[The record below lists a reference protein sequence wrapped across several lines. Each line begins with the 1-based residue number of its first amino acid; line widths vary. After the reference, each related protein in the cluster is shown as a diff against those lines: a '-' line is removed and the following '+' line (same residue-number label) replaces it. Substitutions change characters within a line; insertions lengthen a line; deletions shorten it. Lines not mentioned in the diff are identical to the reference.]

1 MTWTKTGN
9 IRGPAG
15 ANGATG
21 AQGPPGQGVPAGGTA
36 GQALVKINATDYN
49 TQWTTIAT
57 GSGLPADTVVAAAT
71 RIISNKVL
79 AGDANPT
86 WRVLGDGS
94 MQWGP
99 GGAGALDLTL
109 ARDGAGNL
117 IVLGSGGTSSGGF
130 FAGPIWA
137 FDTDVATDPAFQASL
152 WSDNNA
158 RYQVN

>member
-57 GSGLPADTVVAAAT
+57 GSGLPADVVVAAAT
-71 RIISNKVL
+71 RIIANKLL
-79 AGDANPT
+79 AGDAQPA
-86 WRVLGDGS
+86 WQVMGS
-94 MQWGP
+94 GQFNWGP
-99 GGAGALDLTL
+99 GGATAPDTNLYRAGAGALKT
-109 ARDGAGNL
+109 DGA
-117 IVLGSGGTSSGGF
+117 
-130 FAGPIWA
+130 
-137 FDTDVATDPAFQASL
+137 FDGDFLQ
-152 WSDNNA
+152 
-158 RYQVN
+158 YY